1 MDITLSVN
9 RRRSCSPGRSSDF
22 LKILTL
28 INGVKDA
35 GPRGLMLPSG
45 LALLVTFLVAT
56 TFCLAEATQGGKG
69 LFGPQFKDA
78 VHCGGE
84 AQGQERGTHVAA
96 LIGNQRIVNT

>member
-1 MDITLSVN
+1 M
-9 RRRSCSPGRSSDF
+9 
-22 LKILTL
+22 TL

-45 LALLVTFLVAT
+45 LVLLVTFLVAT

-69 LFGPQFKDA
+69 LFGAQFKDA

-84 AQGQERGTHVAA
+84 AQRQEHGTHGSTQPEPEDSEHLGSAVNISAA
-96 LIGNQRIVNT
+96 